1 MRDNEILRWNYFNLN
16 KMTKDKVFTDIQ
28 NVVSN
33 NPVIVIGSGASVS
46 YGIPGMGTLAGE
58 LNSFFSSKTYP
69 NVDSQRSVQDF
80 LENLKKGLGLEEALL
95 KTKATHE
102 VEKDIVSIV
111 WQLVSNADKQ
121 VFERFVGGEI
131 MSLTSLLD
139 FLIYNDPNK
148 ICNIVTTNY
157 DRIVEYAS
165 CQTNAFV
172 NTGFTP
178 HMMGRPYSRIDFL
191 PKKIESE
198 FTGCLN
204 IWKVHGSLDWF
215 KKDDEVISL
224 HNVNAVPADY
234 EPCIITPG
242 TNKYEKTQQEPYREI
257 FSHVD
262 TVFNKA
268 TGFLCIGYGFNDA
281 HVHPVILRIAKRVG
295 IRILI
300 VTKDITVPIREN
312 VMDAGHDYIAVF
324 SDGSNGTVF
333 QTPAATMTISDE
345 IYWNVEGFSKIYK

>member
-1 MRDNEILRWNYFNLN
+1 
-16 KMTKDKVFTDIQ
+16 MTKDKVFTDIQ
-28 NVVSN
+28 NVVAN
-33 NPVIVIGSGASVS
+33 NPVVVIGSGASVS
-46 YGIPGMGTLAGE
+46 YGIPGMGALADA
-58 LNSFFSSKTYP
+58 LNSFFSSKTYA
-69 NVDSQRSVQDF
+69 NVDSKRSVQEF
-80 LENLKKGLGLEEALL
+80 LENLKKGMGLEEALL

-102 VEKDIVSIV
+102 VENDIVGIV
-111 WQLVSNADKQ
+111 WQLVGKADKK
-121 VFERFVGGEI
+121 VFERFVGGEV

-139 FLIYNDPNK
+139 FLIYKDPNK
-148 ICNIVTTNY
+148 ICNVVTTNY

-165 CQTNAFV
+165 CQTDAYI

-191 PKKIESE
+191 PKKMESE

-215 KKDDEVISL
+215 KKGDEVISL
-224 HNVNAVPADY
+224 HNAYTVPTDY

-281 HVHPVILRIAKRVG
+281 HVHPVLLRIAKKVG

-300 VTKDITVPIREN
+300 VTKDITAPIREN
-312 VMDAGHDYIAVF
+312 VIDAGHDFIAVF
-324 SDGSNGTVF
+324 SDGCNGTVF
-333 QTPAATMTISDE
+333 QTPAETMTIPDE
-345 IYWNVEGFSKIYK
+345 IYWDVEGFSKIYKKKKL